1 MGKSPAKEIMKLSF
15 EEIQKITQG
24 AAYLEDLGGQV
35 RFHRFTA
42 EQEALY
48 LQYNDGF
55 FEKCFA
61 TTGIVLRFRTDSSYL
76 RIRTTVLKATSRAY
90 FSADILRDGEILGY
104 MDNFSDSDVSGDYT
118 IKGFPFG
125 SFRKEFSLGS
135 GLKTVEIHLPWSSD
149 LRMDALEVEIGSVIE
164 PVRRPKTLMTFGD
177 SITQGYDALRPM
189 NCYTVKL
196 AEALCAEEI
205 NKSIGGERFIPE
217 LASCPDPEA
226 PDYISVAYGT
236 NDWGVGSWNQF
247 SKNCPEF
254 FRRLRETYPKA
265 KILALTPVWR
275 KDMHEV
281 RKCCDFLKIGEVI
294 RESVRDLPDV
304 TAIDCFDMIPK
315 DERFFADF
323 RLHPNDEG
331 FKHYTKNLIQALQ
344 DSGLLPGPG
353 QTEDTV

>member
-1 MGKSPAKEIMKLSF
+1 MRLSF
-15 EEIQKITQG
+15 DEIQNITCG
-24 AAYLEDLGGQV
+24 AAYLEDFDGQV

-90 FSADILRDGEILGY
+90 FSMDILKDGNVLGY
-104 MDNFSDSDVSGDYT
+104 IDNFSDSDVSGDYT
-118 IKGFPFG
+118 IKGFPYG
-125 SFRKEFSLGS
+125 SFRKEFDLGS
-135 GLKTVEIHLPWSSD
+135 GLKTIEIHLPWSSD
-149 LRMDALEVEIGSVIE
+149 LRLDALEVEIGSVVE
-164 PVRRPKTLMTFGD
+164 PVRRPKTLLTFGD
-177 SITQGYDALRPM
+177 SITQGYDALRPTS
-189 NCYTVKL
+189 CYTVKL
-196 AEALCAEEI
+196 AEALDADEI
-205 NKSIGGERFIPE
+205 NKSIGGERFIPA
-217 LASCPDPEA
+217 LASLPDPVD

-254 FRRLRETYPKA
+254 YRRLRETYPEA
-265 KILALTPVWR
+265 RILALTPVWR

-281 RKCCDFLKIGEVI
+281 RKCCEFLKIGEVI
-294 RESVRDLPDV
+294 RESVEGLPGV
-304 TAIDCFDMIPK
+304 TVINCFDMVPK
-315 DERFFADF
+315 EERYFADY

-331 FKHYTKNLIQALQ
+331 FRHYTENLLKALR
-344 DSGLLPGPG
+344 
-353 QTEDTV
+353 DTGFLADPEQKEETV